1 MHLKDLAELLESTG
15 YPVVYHHFKKPPPP
29 PYVVYLFTRANNFG
43 ADNKVLAKF
52 NHFQVE
58 LYTKNKQPEAEMKLE
73 DALELAEIFYEKS
86 ELYLE
91 TEELYQIV
99 YEIEM

>member
-1 MHLKDLAELLESTG
+1 MDLKYLVELLGSTG
-15 YPVVYHHFKKPPPP
+15 YPVVYHHYKSPPPP
-29 PYVVYLFTRANNFG
+29 PYIVYLFTRSNHFG

-52 NHFQVE
+52 KGFQVE
-58 LYTKNKQPEAEMKLE
+58 LYTKNKQPEAEKKIE
-73 DALELAEIFYEKS
+73 DTMDAADIFYEKS

-99 YEIEM
+99 YEIQL